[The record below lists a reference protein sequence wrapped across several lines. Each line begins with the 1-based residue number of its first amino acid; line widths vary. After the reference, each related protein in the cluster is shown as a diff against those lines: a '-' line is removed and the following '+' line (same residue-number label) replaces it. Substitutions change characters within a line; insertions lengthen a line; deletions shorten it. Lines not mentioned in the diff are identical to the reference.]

1 MRAEEL
7 LEQVPIVHRE
17 TTGAEAARI
26 VAEFRLT
33 GLVVADAAGAPIAV
47 IPGTQLLS
55 VVLPQYVRD
64 DRKLAHA
71 FDERAADE
79 LCRKLNTVTLGELLD
94 AKRLKPAHVPSVL
107 PEDTLIEIATVM
119 DQGHYP
125 VVLVRERDQTYRGV
139 VTMSR
144 VLAAIATAAGQDS
157 DLVRRRLQ
165 HDIIE
170 RGRSGVLTEPE
181 TGTDPGTTGAA
192 GPAASVPGAND

>member
-7 LEQVPIVHRE
+7 LEEVPIVFRA
-17 TTGAEAARI
+17 TTGAEAARV

-33 GLVVADAAGAPIAV
+33 GLVVADDSGAPIAV
-47 IPGTQLLS
+47 VPGTQLLS

-64 DRKLAHA
+64 DPKLAHA
-71 FDERAADE
+71 FDEDAADGM
-79 LCRKLNTVTLGELLD
+79 CRKLNTVTLGELLD
-94 AKRLKPAHVPSVL
+94 AKRLKPTQVPSVL

-125 VVLVRERDQTYRGV
+125 IVLVRDRDQAYRGV

-157 DLVRRRLQ
+157 DLVRRRLRR
-165 HDIIE
+165 DIIE
-170 RGRSGVLTEPE
+170 RGRSGVLTEP
-181 TGTDPGTTGAA
+181 DPPVPADTPQP
-192 GPAASVPGAND
+192 GPDADTAPAN

>member
-17 TTGAEAARI
+17 TTGAEAARV

-33 GLVVADAAGAPIAV
+33 GLVVADDQDAPIAV

-64 DRKLAHA
+64 DPKLAHA
-71 FDERAADE
+71 FDERAADD
-79 LCRKLNTVTLGELLD
+79 LCRKLNTVTIGELLD
-94 AKRLKPAHVPSVL
+94 AKRLKAAQVPSVL

-125 VVLVRERDQTYRGV
+125 VVLVRERDQSYRGV

-165 HDIIE
+165 RDIIE
-170 RGRSGVLTEPE
+170 RGRSGVLTQPDPPEPA
-181 TGTDPGTTGAA
+181 AA
-192 GPAASVPGAND
+192 GASDAPVVGD